1 MPEVVDGPAGGGG
14 GGGGGGGNAEDSPAE
29 EKEGQ
34 CSTFPPALHAAA
46 TWARA
51 EWNLGRLN
59 ILRGAK
65 NPVFS
70 VFSNTKKVKNSKQQ
84 SGDKGYFFQM

>member
-1 MPEVVDGPAGGGG
+1 MPEVVDGPAGGGR

-34 CSTFPPALHAAA
+34 CSIFPPALHAAA

-59 ILRGAK
+59 IFRGAK

-84 SGDKGYFFQM
+84 SGG